1 MARVVLTNLI
11 DVNDRIVNYYKS
23 SDFKNPCSIKTND
36 FILTTFEKKR
46 NPIRNI
52 KRFDNGDFIAVI
64 GTLIYDNKKKDQ
76 CLEELYNNFNHDDIV
91 KFRGDIIG
99 NYSILIRKND
109 EISIFTDRYNVIQL
123 FYYNEGDSFALSN
136 SCWHLAKSLSLK
148 DINQVALLEEAM
160 LISPVGRST
169 PFNDIKRLFGDTAI
183 RISQNG
189 KFLLKD
195 LPVMDNYLNINH
207 ISFDDAVVKYSDLI
221 KKEFSKICTAYSG
234 MSFGLQQTGGLD
246 NRTIFSALM
255 NLGVKPRTFYGI
267 GNTVLTN
274 TKNSDLSIVH
284 KYKDRFS
291 LNLHIMNWNHDWE
304 NDKDNWHEQVL
315 NYGFSHSLYGGS
327 SNFFAEFENRIVDM
341 PDFIECGY
349 YGEVLRQ
356 REWAYQRKDSKPEG
370 YTLNEFLNGYL
381 FGPGYGGLHHD
392 NFTRLFKEVRD
403 KVSKDYEFE
412 LRKANLI
419 ERDKEGNLYFSIDN
433 WSKLEWM
440 HMRNCNSTTVNF
452 LNDYTSSIAIFGTEK
467 LHDFALNIPSR
478 FLQNA
483 SFQLAVI
490 NKLFPDALEVPILT
504 HGSAHKFNQ
513 FNFRLEKID
522 SQRSS
527 VISKFKIIILHYLL
541 KQPKFFN
548 SLNNLRKTSKER
560 NEELLIRKTFDSIL
574 FNNQDILSCTPK
586 EYSGALVYYGVL
598 AQYVNAI
605 AMVVKVNKKNE
616 I

>member
-1 MARVVLTNLI
+1 
-11 DVNDRIVNYYKS
+11 
-23 SDFKNPCSIKTND
+23 
-36 FILTTFEKKR
+36 
-46 NPIRNI
+46 
-52 KRFDNGDFIAVI
+52 
-64 GTLIYDNKKKDQ
+64 
-76 CLEELYNNFNHDDIV
+76 
-91 KFRGDIIG
+91 
-99 NYSILIRKND
+99 
-109 EISIFTDRYNVIQL
+109 
-123 FYYNEGDSFALSN
+123 
-136 SCWHLAKSLSLK
+136 
-148 DINQVALLEEAM
+148 
-160 LISPVGRST
+160 
-169 PFNDIKRLFGDTAI
+169 
-183 RISQNG
+183 
-189 KFLLKD
+189 
-195 LPVMDNYLNINH
+195 
-207 ISFDDAVVKYSDLI
+207 
-221 KKEFSKICTAYSG
+221 
-234 MSFGLQQTGGLD
+234 
-246 NRTIFSALM
+246 
-255 NLGVKPRTFYGI
+255 
-267 GNTVLTN
+267 
-274 TKNSDLSIVH
+274 
-284 KYKDRFS
+284 
-291 LNLHIMNWNHDWE
+291 
-304 NDKDNWHEQVL
+304 
-315 NYGFSHSLYGGS
+315 
-327 SNFFAEFENRIVDM
+327 
-341 PDFIECGY
+341 
-349 YGEVLRQ
+349 
-356 REWAYQRKDSKPEG
+356 
-370 YTLNEFLNGYL
+370 
-381 FGPGYGGLHHD
+381 
-392 NFTRLFKEVRD
+392 LFKEVRD